1 MIPGSFEY
9 FAPTALDEALSLLQ
23 EHGDDAKVLAG
34 GHSLIPTMKLRLAEP
49 AVIIDIGRIGDLRG
63 ISVSGGKLV
72 IGALMTHHELESS
85 ELVQQQVPL
94 LAQTASEI
102 GDVQVRNK
110 GTIGGSLAHADP
122 AADWP
127 ASILAL
133 DADLQ
138 IAGSQWRTDRQSN
151 RFLPRTVRNRP
162 RRRRNPYSD
171 SCIDSR
177 CVDTKGTYLK
187 LHQVASGFALTG
199 VAVVLTKSGDTCQ
212 SVAVGIT
219 GVSDAPYRASGVE
232 SALTGAALTADNI
245 AAAAARAADGIT
257 ALEDIHASEAYRQ
270 NLAQV
275 YTRRAIESGCI
286 VAKYKDSAS
295 NVKCK
300 GLAPCVLR
308 LMSLLQNQAT
318 L

>member
-49 AVIIDIGRIGDLRG
+49 AVIIDIGRIGGLKG
-63 ISVSGGKLV
+63 ISESGGKLV
-72 IGALMTHHELESS
+72 IGALTTHHELESS
-85 ELVQQQVPL
+85 DLVQQRVPL
-94 LAQTASEI
+94 LAQTAAEI

-127 ASILAL
+127 ATILAL

-138 IAGSQWRTDRQSN
+138 IAGPN
-151 RFLPRTVRNRP
+151 GERTVKATDFFQGLYETDLGDDEILTAVHVSIPDAN
-162 RRRRNPYSD
+162 
-171 SCIDSR
+171 
-177 CVDTKGTYLK
+177 TKGTYLK
-187 LHQVASGFALTG
+187 LHQVASGFALAG

-212 SVAVGIT
+212 NVSVGIT

-245 AAAAARAADGIT
+245 AAAAARAVDGIT
-257 ALEDIHASEAYRQ
+257 ALEDIHASQAYRQ

-275 YTRRAIESGCI
+275 YTRRAIEST
-286 VAKYKDSAS
+286 AS
-295 NVKCK
+295 
-300 GLAPCVLR
+300 
-308 LMSLLQNQAT
+308 
-318 L
+318 

>member
-49 AVIIDIGRIGDLRG
+49 AVIIDIGRIGGLKG
-63 ISVSGGKLV
+63 ISESDGKLV
-72 IGALMTHHELESS
+72 IGALTTHHELESS
-85 ELVQQQVPL
+85 DLVQQKVPL
-94 LAQTASEI
+94 LAQTAAEI

-127 ASILAL
+127 AAILAL

-138 IAGSQWRTDRQSN
+138 IAGPNGERSVKATDFFQGLYETDLGDDEILTAIHVSIPDAN
-151 RFLPRTVRNRP
+151 
-162 RRRRNPYSD
+162 
-171 SCIDSR
+171 
-177 CVDTKGTYLK
+177 TKGTYLK

-219 GVSDAPYRASGVE
+219 GVSDAPYRASAVE
-232 SALTGAALTADNI
+232 SELTGAALDAENI
-245 AAAAARAADGIT
+245 AAAAERSVDGID
-257 ALEDIHASEAYRQ
+257 ALEDIHASQAYRQ
-270 NLAQV
+270 NLAKV
-275 YTRRAIESGCI
+275 YTRRAIES
-286 VAKYKDSAS
+286 AAS
-295 NVKCK
+295 
-300 GLAPCVLR
+300 
-308 LMSLLQNQAT
+308 
-318 L
+318 

>member
-49 AVIIDIGRIGDLRG
+49 AVIIDIGRIGGLKG
-63 ISVSGGKLV
+63 ISESGGKLV
-72 IGALMTHHELESS
+72 IGALTTHHELESS
-85 ELVQQQVPL
+85 DLVQQRVPV

-127 ASILAL
+127 ATILAL

-138 IAGSQWRTDRQSN
+138 IAGPN
-151 RFLPRTVRNRP
+151 GERTVKATDFFQGLYETDLGDDEILTAVNVSIP
-162 RRRRNPYSD
+162 DAN
-171 SCIDSR
+171 
-177 CVDTKGTYLK
+177 TKGTYLK

-232 SALTGAALTADNI
+232 SALTGSALTADNI

-257 ALEDIHASEAYRQ
+257 ALEDIHASEAYRL

-275 YTRRAIESGCI
+275 YTRRAIES
-286 VAKYKDSAS
+286 AAS
-295 NVKCK
+295 
-300 GLAPCVLR
+300 
-308 LMSLLQNQAT
+308 
-318 L
+318 

>member
-49 AVIIDIGRIGDLRG
+49 AVIIDIGGIGSLKG
-63 ISVSGGKLV
+63 ISESDGNLV
-72 IGALMTHHELESS
+72 IGALTTHHELESS
-85 ELVQQQVPL
+85 DLVQQKVPL
-94 LAQTASEI
+94 LAETAAEI

-127 ASILAL
+127 ATILAL

-138 IAGSQWRTDRQSN
+138 ITGPN
-151 RFLPRTVRNRP
+151 GERTVKATDFFQGLYETDLGDDEILTAIHVSIPDAN
-162 RRRRNPYSD
+162 
-171 SCIDSR
+171 
-177 CVDTKGTYLK
+177 TKGTYLK

-219 GVSDAPYRASGVE
+219 GVSEAPYRASGVE
-232 SALTGAALTADNI
+232 SGLTGSALSAENI
-245 AAAAARAADGIT
+245 AAAAERAVDGIT

-270 NLAQV
+270 NLAKV
-275 YTRRAIESGCI
+275 YTRRAIE
-286 VAKYKDSAS
+286 AAAS
-295 NVKCK
+295 
-300 GLAPCVLR
+300 
-308 LMSLLQNQAT
+308 
-318 L
+318 

>member
-49 AVIIDIGRIGDLRG
+49 AVIIDIGRIGGLKG
-63 ISVSGGKLV
+63 ISESGGKLV
-72 IGALMTHHELESS
+72 IGALTTHHELESS
-85 ELVQQQVPL
+85 DLVQQRVPL

-127 ASILAL
+127 ATILAL

-138 IAGSQWRTDRQSN
+138 IAGPN
-151 RFLPRTVRNRP
+151 GERTVKATDFFQGLYETDLGDDEILTTVHVSIPDAN
-162 RRRRNPYSD
+162 
-171 SCIDSR
+171 
-177 CVDTKGTYLK
+177 TKGTYLK
-187 LHQVASGFALTG
+187 LHQVASGFALAG

-232 SALTGAALTADNI
+232 SGLTGSALTAENI
-245 AAAAARAADGIT
+245 AAAAARAVDGIS
-257 ALEDIHASEAYRQ
+257 ALEDIHASQAYRQ
-270 NLAQV
+270 NLAKV
-275 YTRRAIESGCI
+275 YTRRAIES
-286 VAKYKDSAS
+286 AAS
-295 NVKCK
+295 
-300 GLAPCVLR
+300 
-308 LMSLLQNQAT
+308 
-318 L
+318 

>member
-1 MIPGSFEY
+1 MIPGNFEY
-9 FAPTALDEALSLLQ
+9 FTPTALNEALSLLQ

-49 AVIIDIGRIGDLRG
+49 AVIIDIGRIGGLKG
-63 ISVSGGKLV
+63 ISESDGKLV
-72 IGALMTHHELESS
+72 IGALTTHHELESS
-85 ELVQQQVPL
+85 DLVQQRVPL

-127 ASILAL
+127 ATILAL

-138 IAGSQWRTDRQSN
+138 IAGPN
-151 RFLPRTVRNRP
+151 GERTVKATDFFQGLYETDLGDDEILTAIHVSIPDAN
-162 RRRRNPYSD
+162 
-171 SCIDSR
+171 
-177 CVDTKGTYLK
+177 TKGTYLK

-212 SVAVGIT
+212 SVSVGIT
-219 GVSDAPYRASGVE
+219 GVSDTPYRASGVE
-232 SALTGAALTADNI
+232 SALTGSALTADNI

-275 YTRRAIESGCI
+275 YTRRAIE
-286 VAKYKDSAS
+286 AAAS
-295 NVKCK
+295 
-300 GLAPCVLR
+300 
-308 LMSLLQNQAT
+308 
-318 L
+318 

>member
-49 AVIIDIGRIGDLRG
+49 AVIIDIGGIDGLKG
-63 ISVSGGKLV
+63 ISESGGKLV
-72 IGALMTHHELESS
+72 IGALTTHHELESS
-85 ELVQQQVPL
+85 DVVQQRVPL
-94 LAQTASEI
+94 LAQTAGEI

-127 ASILAL
+127 AAILAL

-138 IAGSQWRTDRQSN
+138 IAGPN
-151 RFLPRTVRNRP
+151 GERTVKATDFFQGLYETDLGDDEILTAIHVSIPDAN
-162 RRRRNPYSD
+162 
-171 SCIDSR
+171 
-177 CVDTKGTYLK
+177 TKGTYLK

-212 SVAVGIT
+212 SVSVGIT

-232 SALTGAALTADNI
+232 SALTGTALTAGNI

-275 YTRRAIESGCI
+275 YTRRAIE
-286 VAKYKDSAS
+286 AAAS
-295 NVKCK
+295 
-300 GLAPCVLR
+300 
-308 LMSLLQNQAT
+308 
-318 L
+318 

>member
-9 FAPTALDEALSLLQ
+9 FAPTGLDEALSLLQ

-49 AVIIDIGRIGDLRG
+49 AVIIDIGRIGGLKG
-63 ISVSGGKLV
+63 ISESDGKLV
-72 IGALMTHHELESS
+72 IGALTTHHELESS
-85 ELVQQQVPL
+85 DLVQQRVPL
-94 LAQTASEI
+94 LAQTAAEI

-127 ASILAL
+127 ATILAL

-138 IAGSQWRTDRQSN
+138 IAGPN
-151 RFLPRTVRNRP
+151 GERTVKATDFFQGLYETDLGDDEILTAIRLSIPDGN
-162 RRRRNPYSD
+162 
-171 SCIDSR
+171 
-177 CVDTKGTYLK
+177 TKGTYLK

-199 VAVVLTKSGDTCQ
+199 VAVVLTKAGDTCQ

-275 YTRRAIESGCI
+275 YTRRAIE
-286 VAKYKDSAS
+286 AAAS
-295 NVKCK
+295 
-300 GLAPCVLR
+300 
-308 LMSLLQNQAT
+308 
-318 L
+318 

>member
-49 AVIIDIGRIGDLRG
+49 AVIIDIGGIGSLKG
-63 ISVSGGKLV
+63 ISESGGNLV
-72 IGALMTHHELESS
+72 IGALTTHHELEHSD
-85 ELVQQQVPL
+85 LVQQKVPL
-94 LAQTASEI
+94 LAQTAAEI

-127 ASILAL
+127 ATILAL

-138 IAGSQWRTDRQSN
+138 ITGPN
-151 RFLPRTVRNRP
+151 GERTVKATDFFQGLYETDLGDDEILTAIHVSIPGAN
-162 RRRRNPYSD
+162 
-171 SCIDSR
+171 
-177 CVDTKGTYLK
+177 TKGTYLK

-232 SALTGAALTADNI
+232 SGLTGSALNAENI
-245 AAAAARAADGIT
+245 ADAAERAVDGIT

-270 NLAQV
+270 NLAKV
-275 YTRRAIESGCI
+275 YTRRAIE
-286 VAKYKDSAS
+286 AAAS
-295 NVKCK
+295 
-300 GLAPCVLR
+300 
-308 LMSLLQNQAT
+308 
-318 L
+318 